1 MRIASLTAL
10 TAAGL
15 LVAGV
20 SFAGDR
26 VSIYPEGSI
35 FKTDTTATTMTSKPA
50 PQQMTGSPLNPLDQP
65 TAGNA
70 WKPSN
75 RDAGNLT
82 ADRWQA
88 YSDGRAEARNVT
100 K

>member
-10 TAAGL
+10 TTAGL
-15 LVAGV
+15 LFAGV

-35 FKTDTTATTMTSKPA
+35 FKTETTAKTMTSKPA
-50 PQQMTGSPLNPLDQP
+50 PQPMTGSSLNPLDQP
-65 TAGNA
+65 TAGIA
-70 WKPSN
+70 GKSSD
-75 RDAGNLT
+75 RDAGNL
-82 ADRWQA
+82 AAERSQA
-88 YSDGRAEARNVT
+88 YSDGRAEARSVT